1 MKNTTLCYLEKNGAY
16 LLLHRITEE
25 NDVNQGKWIGIG
37 GHFEEG
43 ESPYDCAIREVYEET
58 GLALAEARYRGVV
71 TFVSDLYET
80 EQMHLF
86 TSSAFVGEERACD
99 EGVAA
104 WIPKEEIPSLP
115 LWKGDLIFLSLLEKE
130 EPFFSL
136 KLVYRGDELTE
147 AVLNGIPMTLSPL

>member
-1 MKNTTLCYLEKNGAY
+1 MKNTTLCYLEKDGCY

-25 NDVNQGKWIGIG
+25 NDVNAGKWIGIG

-43 ESPYDCAIREVYEET
+43 ESPFDCAIREVYEET

-71 TFVSDLYET
+71 TFVSDIYET

-86 TSSAFVGEERACD
+86 TSSSFVGEEIPCN

-104 WIPKEEIPSLP
+104 WIKKEDIASLP
-115 LWKGDLIFLSLLEKE
+115 LWTGDLIFLDLLEKE

-136 KLVYRGDELTE
+136 KLIYKGDDLTS
-147 AVLNGIPMTLSPL
+147 AVLNGIPLANT